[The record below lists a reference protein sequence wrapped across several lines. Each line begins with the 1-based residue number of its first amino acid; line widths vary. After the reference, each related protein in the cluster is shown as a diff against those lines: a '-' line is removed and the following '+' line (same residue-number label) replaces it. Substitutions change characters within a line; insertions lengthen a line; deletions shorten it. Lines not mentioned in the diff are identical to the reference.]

1 MFELF
6 PRKDQHSI
14 SSDGCRPSAPRRCAS
29 FLAPPACPG
38 TPVLCRRQCGMQR
51 GRARLEVDARSTSR
65 PYLLWNLGEDIS
77 PGRAL
82 ASLGAIWGQRTFCLR
97 RLNETP
103 YTAEPR

>member
-1 MFELF
+1 
-6 PRKDQHSI
+6 
-14 SSDGCRPSAPRRCAS
+14 
-29 FLAPPACPG
+29 
-38 TPVLCRRQCGMQR
+38 MQR
-51 GRARLEVDARSTSR
+51 GRARLEADARSTFR

-103 YTAEPR
+103 YTAEPRQKAPQGNVKSFFSTLTFFERKPP